1 MFFSPPLFVP
11 LRSSAGVSATKSAVG
26 VGEEREVMG
35 RRIVNDVGGYGWRVV
50 TRGKLVSCTLFAIC
64 KLWLVYTIRGGTRR
78 GETGARRFEGR
89 RMGKIAV
96 CPRRERERERGGWV
110 GQPWPWSALSSSSSN
125 RSHPAARRR
134 SKTRGFVSSN
144 RCSREARS
152 IRSNKYPRL
161 LRARTKEKRPPPKR
175 PGTGE
180 LSPFE
185 RTLLSNQRNSFLLP
199 FSAQLYL

>member
-1 MFFSPPLFVP
+1 
-11 LRSSAGVSATKSAVG
+11 
-26 VGEEREVMG
+26 MG

-64 KLWLVYTIRGGTRR
+64 KLWLVYTIRGEARR
-78 GETGARRFEGR
+78 GEEN
-89 RMGKIAV
+89 GKN
-96 CPRRERERERGGWV
+96 CGLSTSRERERERGGWV